1 MKLTDKRFWKFEAL
15 SLLSTVLTIGIMEV
29 CLGRFKLDSDIVPMC
44 VIILINYLIG
54 QVIAWKNYKSGG
66 WLKLGLG
73 IYLFSIIALI
83 MILLV
88 INGLDCLF
96 TEESKTDISAD
107 IHVGF
112 SVAGLSVVVLLI
124 WIFISFIPSMITG
137 YITSLW
143 LFHKTKDVKTYEA
156 EQ

>member
-29 CLGRFKLDSDIVPMC
+29 CLGRFEIDSDIVPMC
-44 VIILINYLIG
+44 VIILISYLIG
-54 QVIAWKNYKSGG
+54 QAMAWKFHKPTG
-66 WLKLGLG
+66 WVELWLG
-73 IYLFSIIALI
+73 IYLYSIIALA

-112 SVAGLSVVVLLI
+112 SATGLSVVVLLI
-124 WIFISFIPSMITG
+124 WMFISFIPSIITG
-137 YITSLW
+137 YITTLW

-156 EQ
+156 EI

>member
-29 CLGRFKLDSDIVPMC
+29 CLGRFEIDSDIVPMC
-44 VIILINYLIG
+44 VIILISYLIG
-54 QVIAWKNYKSGG
+54 QAMAWKFYKPTG
-66 WLKLGLG
+66 WVKLWLG
-73 IYLFSIIALI
+73 IYLYSIIALA

-112 SVAGLSVVVLLI
+112 SAAGLSVVVLLI
-124 WIFISFIPSMITG
+124 WMFISFIPSMITG
-137 YITSLW
+137 FIGLW
-143 LFHKTKDVKTYEA
+143 LVPKKEDISQKLP
-156 EQ
+156 

>member
-1 MKLTDKRFWKFEAL
+1 MNLTDKRFWKFEAL

-29 CLGRFKLDSDIVPMC
+29 CLGRFEIDSDIVPMC
-44 VIILINYLIG
+44 VIILISYLIG
-54 QVIAWKNYKSGG
+54 QAMAWKLYKPTV
-66 WLKLGLG
+66 WVKLWLG
-73 IYLFSIIALI
+73 IYLFSIIALT

-96 TEESKTDISAD
+96 AEESKTDISAD

-112 SVAGLSVVVLLI
+112 SAAGLSVVVLLI
-124 WIFISFIPSMITG
+124 WMFISFIPSMITG
-137 YITSLW
+137 YITTLW

-156 EQ
+156 EI

>member
-29 CLGRFKLDSDIVPMC
+29 CLGRFELDSDIVPMC
-44 VIILINYLIG
+44 VFILINYLIG
-54 QVIAWKNYKSGG
+54 QAIAWKNYKSGG

-73 IYLFSIIALI
+73 IYLYSTIALV

-96 TEESKTDISAD
+96 AEGSKTDISAD

-112 SVAGLSVVVLLI
+112 SAAGLSVVVLLI
-124 WIFISFIPSMITG
+124 WMFISFIPSMITG
-137 YITSLW
+137 FIGLW
-143 LFHKTKDVKTYEA
+143 HVYKKNDISQKLP
-156 EQ
+156 

>member
-15 SLLSTVLTIGIMEV
+15 SLLSTILTIGIMEV
-29 CLGRFKLDSDIVPMC
+29 CLGRFELDSDIVLMC
-44 VIILINYLIG
+44 IIILINYLIG
-54 QVIAWKNYKSGG
+54 QVIAWKIYKSGG

-73 IYLFSIIALI
+73 IYLYSIIVLV

-112 SVAGLSVVVLLI
+112 SATGLSVVVLLI
-124 WIFISFIPSMITG
+124 WMLISFIPSMIIG
-137 YITSLW
+137 FIGLW
-143 LFHKTKDVKTYEA
+143 LVSKKEDISQKLP
-156 EQ
+156 

>member
-54 QVIAWKNYKSGG
+54 QAIAWKKYKSGG
-66 WLKLGLG
+66 WLKLWLG
-73 IYLFSIIALI
+73 IYLYSIIPLVI
-83 MILLV
+83 ILLV
-88 INGLDCLF
+88 INGFDCLF

-112 SVAGLSVVVLLI
+112 SATGLSVVVLLI
-124 WIFISFIPSMITG
+124 WLFISFIPSMITG
-137 YITSLW
+137 YITTLW

-156 EQ
+156 EI

>member
-29 CLGRFKLDSDIVPMC
+29 CLGRFELDSDIVPMC
-44 VIILINYLIG
+44 VFILINYLIG
-54 QVIAWKNYKSGG
+54 QAIAWKNYKSGG

-73 IYLFSIIALI
+73 IYLYSIIALV

-96 TEESKTDISAD
+96 AEGSKTDISAD

-112 SVAGLSVVVLLI
+112 SPAGLSVVVLLI
-124 WIFISFIPSMITG
+124 WMFISFIPSMITG
-137 YITSLW
+137 FIGLW
-143 LFHKTKDVKTYEA
+143 HVYKKNDISQKLP
-156 EQ
+156 

>member
-29 CLGRFKLDSDIVPMC
+29 CLGRFELESDIVPMC

-54 QVIAWKNYKSGG
+54 QAIVWKRYKSGG

-73 IYLFSIIALI
+73 IYLYSIIALV
-83 MILLV
+83 MMLLV

-112 SVAGLSVVVLLI
+112 SAAGLSVVVLLI
-124 WIFISFIPSMITG
+124 WMFISFIPSMITG
-137 YITSLW
+137 FIGLW
-143 LFHKTKDVKTYEA
+143 LVSKKEDISQKLP
-156 EQ
+156 

>member
-1 MKLTDKRFWKFEAL
+1 MKLTDKRFWKFEAC

-54 QVIAWKNYKSGG
+54 QAIAWKRYKSGG
-66 WLKLGLG
+66 WLNLGLG
-73 IYLFSIIALI
+73 IYLCSIIALV

-88 INGLDCLF
+88 INGLDRLF

-112 SVAGLSVVVLLI
+112 SVSGLSVVVLLI
-124 WIFISFIPSMITG
+124 WMFISFIPSMITG
-137 YITSLW
+137 FIGLW
-143 LFHKTKDVKTYEA
+143 FVSKKVGISKKIP
-156 EQ
+156 

>member
-29 CLGRFKLDSDIVPMC
+29 CLGRFELDSDIVPMC
-44 VIILINYLIG
+44 VFILINYLIG
-54 QVIAWKNYKSGG
+54 QAIAWKNYKSGG

-73 IYLFSIIALI
+73 IYLYSIIALV

-96 TEESKTDISAD
+96 AEGNKTDISAD

-112 SVAGLSVVVLLI
+112 SAAGLSVVVLLI
-124 WIFISFIPSMITG
+124 WMFISFIPSMITG
-137 YITSLW
+137 FIGLW
-143 LFHKTKDVKTYEA
+143 HVYKKNDISQKLP
-156 EQ
+156 

>member
-29 CLGRFKLDSDIVPMC
+29 CLGRFELDSDIVPMC
-44 VIILINYLIG
+44 VFILINYLIG
-54 QVIAWKNYKSGG
+54 QAIAWKNYKSGG

-73 IYLFSIIALI
+73 IYLYSIIALV

-96 TEESKTDISAD
+96 AEGRKTDISAD

-112 SVAGLSVVVLLI
+112 SAAGLSVVVLLI
-124 WIFISFIPSMITG
+124 WMFISFIPSMITG
-137 YITSLW
+137 FIGLW
-143 LFHKTKDVKTYEA
+143 HVYKKNDISQKLP
-156 EQ
+156 